1 MVSND
6 FRVLKEIKFHL
17 DEILI
22 FKCHIKEEE
31 SRISTIQK
39 QIDSKEA
46 QLDDLLAQQKEIHSL
61 ISSKEKELFELEKK
75 LETSQSHSNMAHNQK
90 EAEALEHE
98 QSTLGKAAEELQ
110 EILLSLMDEEET
122 TSEDIS
128 KVNTFLEGSRQSLK
142 EISEEVESKRSEY
155 QTLIDD
161 HDKEWKEHARTLS
174 DANKAVFKN
183 GYNKFKETTPFTEL
197 NGQSCKRCGYGLDS
211 TLHRA
216 VLAQTALEICPGC
229 NRIFLI

>member
-6 FRVLKEIKFHL
+6 FRLLKEIKFHL
-17 DEILI
+17 GEILLL
-22 FKCHIKEEE
+22 KRQIKEEE
-31 SRISTIQK
+31 SRITVIQK
-39 QIDSKEA
+39 QIDGKEV
-46 QLDDLLAQQKEIHSL
+46 QLEDLLAQQKGIHSV
-61 ISSKEKELFELEKK
+61 IASKEKELFELEKK

-98 QSTLGKAAEELQ
+98 QSTLGKSVEELQ
-110 EILLSLMDEEET
+110 ENLLNLMDEEET
-122 TSEDIS
+122 ASTDIS

-155 QTLIDD
+155 QTQIDD
-161 HDKEWKEHARTLS
+161 HDKEWKEHARALG
-174 DANKAVFKN
+174 DANKTIFKN
-183 GYNKFKETTPFTEL
+183 GYNKFKETTPFAEL

-211 TLHRA
+211 TLHRS

>member
-6 FRVLKEIKFHL
+6 FRLLKEIKFHL
-17 DEILI
+17 DEILLL
-22 FKCHIKEEE
+22 KRQIKEEE
-31 SRISTIQK
+31 SRITVIQK
-39 QIDSKEA
+39 QIDGKEV
-46 QLDDLLAQQKEIHSL
+46 QLEDLLAQQKEIHSV
-61 ISSKEKELFELEKK
+61 IASKEKELFALEKK

-98 QSTLGKAAEELQ
+98 QSTLGKAVEELQ
-110 EILLSLMDEEET
+110 ENLLNLMDEEET
-122 TSEDIS
+122 ASTDIS

-155 QTLIDD
+155 QSQIDD
-161 HDKEWKEHARTLS
+161 HDKEWKEHARALG
-174 DANKAVFKN
+174 DANKTIFKN
-183 GYNKFKETTPFTEL
+183 GYNKFKESTPFAEL